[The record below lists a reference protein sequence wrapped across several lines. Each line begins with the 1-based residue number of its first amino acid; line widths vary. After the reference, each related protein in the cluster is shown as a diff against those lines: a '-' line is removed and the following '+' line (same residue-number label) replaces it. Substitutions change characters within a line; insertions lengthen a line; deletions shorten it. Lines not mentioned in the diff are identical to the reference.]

1 MQQQAFESGEGKQ
14 ADDGCLSNRA
24 SKDQEMRSPTVECEV
39 RSQTSKMPQGSVNE
53 EQIGN
58 ITSSGKEKKSFTY
71 ENDSTS
77 EGQQPRIYREGK
89 DIEVKNRSS
98 MIRTRREGTC
108 NATISPGQERFLPQG
123 HKSKRKTYKK
133 KH

>member
-1 MQQQAFESGEGKQ
+1 MQQQVFESGEQKQ
-14 ADDGCLSNRA
+14 ADHGCLSNRA
-24 SKDQEMRSPTVECEV
+24 SKDQEMRRPTVECEV

-58 ITSSGKEKKSFTY
+58 ITSPGKEKKSFTY

-98 MIRTRREGTC
+98 MIRTRRESTC
-108 NATISPGQERFLPQG
+108 NAIVSPEQERFL
-123 HKSKRKTYKK
+123 RVIRRRF
-133 KH
+133 